1 MTFST
6 VAAQPSAA
14 KESEMDN
21 RAKAADGSCSVCG
34 HQWSVHDT
42 LGARYCAA
50 TKESSLSRGCICRK
64 ADR

>member
-1 MTFST
+1 MTTST
-6 VAAQPSAA
+6 VAAQPLAA
-14 KESEMDN
+14 EKSEMDN
-21 RAKAADGSCSVCG
+21 SARAEDETCSVCG
-34 HQWSVHDT
+34 HRWSVHDT